1 VPIERARLTPYAGRH
16 PTLPEANRLKLLMLA
31 LALSL
36 AAPTLAQGA
45 KTSAAID
52 ADVLALKPGEFI
64 WDGAIAPAGPMTVI
78 VHLPSQRAYV
88 YRNGIRIGAS
98 TVSTGKKGH
107 KTPTGV
113 FTILQKNKD
122 HKSNL
127 YNNAPMPYMQRLTWD
142 GIALHAGNLPGYP
155 ASHGCI
161 RLPLEFSKLLFEAS
175 SMGMTVVVTEDA
187 VTPEVADHQA
197 FLAPVTPKG
206 IPDDPTRRRLAPDED
221 WRWTPEKSPT
231 GPVTIVLS
239 TDNERVIV
247 LRNGVEIGRAKI
259 KVAEGFEIGTR
270 ALQYAGTGPDGNPR
284 WIYIAIPGYEYEKG
298 QVADRSAIGAIAVP
312 DDFNRL
318 VRAVIGPGTTILA
331 THGGLNSGA
340 SGKATTVIA
349 TDG

>member
-1 VPIERARLTPYAGRH
+1 
-16 PTLPEANRLKLLMLA
+16 LKPLLLA

-36 AAPTLAQGA
+36 AAPAMPQGA
-45 KTSAAID
+45 KTSAPID

-64 WDGAIAPAGPMTVI
+64 WNGALAPAGPMTVI

-98 TVSTGKKGH
+98 TVSTGKAGH

-175 SMGMTVVVTEDA
+175 PMGMTVVVTNDA

-206 IPDDPTRRRLAPDED
+206 APDDPTKRRLAPDED
-221 WRWTPEKSPT
+221 WRWTPEKAPT

-247 LRNGVEIGRAKI
+247 FRNGVEIGRARVKI
-259 KVAEGFEIGTR
+259 ADGFEIGTR
-270 ALQYAGTGPDGNPR
+270 ALQYAGTNDDGSIR
-284 WIYIAIPGYEYEKG
+284 WIYISLPGYEAEKG
-298 QVADRSAIGAIAVP
+298 QADNRDAVQAVQVP
-312 DDFNRL
+312 EDFNRL

-331 THGGLNSGA
+331 THGGMNSGS

>member
-1 VPIERARLTPYAGRH
+1 L
-16 PTLPEANRLKLLMLA
+16 LLKPACLA
-31 LALSL
+31 LALVL
-36 AAPTLAQGA
+36 AAPALAQGA
-45 KTSAAID
+45 KTSATFD
-52 ADVLALKPGEFI
+52 TDVAALKPGQFI
-64 WDGAIAPAGPMTVI
+64 WNGDLAPAGPMTVI
-78 VHLPSQRAYV
+78 VHLPTQRAYV
-88 YRNGIRIGAS
+88 YRNGVRIGAS
-98 TVSTGKKGH
+98 TVSTGKAGH

-175 SMGMTVVVTEDA
+175 SMGMTVVVTEDL
-187 VTPEVADHQA
+187 VTPEIADRNA
-197 FLAPVTPKG
+197 FLAPVTVKG
-206 IPDDPTRRRLAPDED
+206 VPDDPTKRRLAPDED

-247 LRNGVEIGRAKI
+247 FRNGIEIGRSKI

-270 ALQYAGTGPDGNPR
+270 ALQYVGMDENGNAK
-284 WIYIAIPGYEYEKG
+284 WIYISLPGYEAEKG
-298 QVADRSAIGAIAVP
+298 QAVAQDAVGAITIP
-312 DDFNRL
+312 EDFNRL
-318 VRAVIGPGTTILA
+318 VRAVIGPGTTVLA
-331 THGGLNSGA
+331 THGGLNSGS

>member
-1 VPIERARLTPYAGRH
+1 V
-16 PTLPEANRLKLLMLA
+16 
-31 LALSL
+31 
-36 AAPTLAQGA
+36 AQGA
-45 KTSAAID
+45 KVSAPIET
-52 ADVLALKPGEFI
+52 DVLALKPGQFI
-64 WDGAIAPAGPMTVI
+64 WNGALVPSGPMTVI

-98 TVSTGKKGH
+98 TVSTGKAGH

-175 SMGMTVVVTEDA
+175 PMGMTVVVTEDA
-187 VTPEVADHQA
+187 VTPEVADHNA

-206 IPDDPTRRRLAPDED
+206 VPDDPTKRRLAPEED

-247 LRNGVEIGRAKI
+247 YRNGVEIGRSRI
-259 KVAEGFEIGTR
+259 KVADGFEIGTR
-270 ALQYAGTGPDGNPR
+270 ALQFTGLDAAGNPQ
-284 WIYIAIPGYEYEKG
+284 WIYVPLPGYESEKG
-298 QVADRSAIGAIAVP
+298 QVVAQSAIQGIQIP

-318 VRAVIGPGTTILA
+318 VRAVIGPGTTLLA
-331 THGGLNSGA
+331 THGGLNSGSA
-340 SGKATTVIA
+340 GKASTVIA

>member
-1 VPIERARLTPYAGRH
+1 MFLKNAFAVTPRLIAIAIA
-16 PTLPEANRLKLLMLA
+16 LPFAC
-31 LALSL
+31 
-36 AAPTLAQGA
+36 AAPAQAQGA
-45 KTSAAID
+45 KASASIET
-52 ADVLALKPGEFI
+52 DVAALKPGEFI
-64 WDGAIAPAGPMTVI
+64 WNGDLAPAGPMTVI

-88 YRNGIRIGAS
+88 YRNGVRIGAS
-98 TVSTGKKGH
+98 TVSTGKAGH

-161 RLPLEFSKLLFEAS
+161 RLPLAFSKLLFEAS
-175 SMGMTVVVTEDA
+175 SMGMTVVVTDDP

-206 IPDDPTRRRLAPDED
+206 IPDDPTKRRLAPDED

-247 LRNGVEIGRAKI
+247 FRNGVEIGRS
-259 KVAEGFEIGTR
+259 KVQVADGFEIGTR
-270 ALQYAGTGPDGNPR
+270 AMQYAGTDADGRPK
-284 WIYIAIPGYEYEKG
+284 WIYVALPGYETEKG
-298 QVADRSAIGAIAVP
+298 QVVAQNAIGAITIP
-312 DDFNRL
+312 EDFNRL
-318 VRAVIGPGTTILA
+318 VRAVIGPGTTVLA
-331 THGGLNSGA
+331 THGGLRSGS
-340 SGKATTVIA
+340 SGRAATVIS
-349 TDG
+349 TEH